1 MTQKQMALLM
11 EEIFKTIQKT
21 RDAGQKEYARNC
33 NNAFANFERI
43 SDNLDIQREEVLLV
57 YLLKH
62 IDGICSHVKGN
73 ISQLYEKYSKLA
85 KESSS
90 SGDRIQ
96 AEYYYQFA
104 DHYSRLMNELGL
116 KSFGNE
122 NKSESVSESV
132 EEKTTPNEEQMTQDN
147 EKNVLLNENILEKDS
162 ESIETVSFIA
172 EPAKKSIQK
181 SKKK

>member
-1 MTQKQMALLM
+1 M
-11 EEIFKTIQKT
+11 
-21 RDAGQKEYARNC
+21 YAKRNGRTPFRSNRRSNYKKNINLFP
-33 NNAFANFERI
+33 NNKPR
-43 SDNLDIQREEVLLV
+43 
-57 YLLKH
+57 
-62 IDGICSHVKGN
+62 VKGN
-73 ISQLYEKYSKLA
+73 ISQLHEKYSKLA
-85 KESSS
+85 KEASS

-122 NKSESVSESV
+122 NRSESVSESV
-132 EEKTTPNEEQMTQDN
+132 EEKTTQNEEQMTQDN
-147 EKNVLLNENILEKDS
+147 EKNVLFNKNILEKDS
-162 ESIETVSFIA
+162 EESIETVSFIA

>member
-1 MTQKQMALLM
+1 M
-11 EEIFKTIQKT
+11 
-21 RDAGQKEYARNC
+21 YAKKNGRTPFRSNRRS
-33 NNAFANFERI
+33 NYKKNI
-43 SDNLDIQREEVLLV
+43 NLFSNIKPR
-57 YLLKH
+57 
-62 IDGICSHVKGN
+62 VKGN

-116 KSFGNE
+116 KSLGNE

-132 EEKTTPNEEQMTQDN
+132 EEKTVLNKQMTQDN

>member
-1 MTQKQMALLM
+1 M
-11 EEIFKTIQKT
+11 
-21 RDAGQKEYARNC
+21 YAKRNGRTPFRSNRRSNYKKNINLFP
-33 NNAFANFERI
+33 NNKPR
-43 SDNLDIQREEVLLV
+43 
-57 YLLKH
+57 
-62 IDGICSHVKGN
+62 VKGN
-73 ISQLYEKYSKLA
+73 ISQLHEKYSKLA
-85 KESSS
+85 IEASS

-104 DHYSRLMNELGL
+104 DHYSRLMIEFGL

-122 NKSESVSESV
+122 SRSESV
-132 EEKTTPNEEQMTQDN
+132 EEKTTQNEEQMSQDN
-147 EKNVLLNENILEKDS
+147 EKNVLFNENENILEKDS

>member
-1 MTQKQMALLM
+1 M
-11 EEIFKTIQKT
+11 
-21 RDAGQKEYARNC
+21 YARKNGRAPFRS
-33 NNAFANFERI
+33 NRRSNYKKNI
-43 SDNLDIQREEVLLV
+43 NLFSNIKPR
-57 YLLKH
+57 
-62 IDGICSHVKGN
+62 VKGN
-73 ISQLYEKYSKLA
+73 ICQLYEKYSKLA